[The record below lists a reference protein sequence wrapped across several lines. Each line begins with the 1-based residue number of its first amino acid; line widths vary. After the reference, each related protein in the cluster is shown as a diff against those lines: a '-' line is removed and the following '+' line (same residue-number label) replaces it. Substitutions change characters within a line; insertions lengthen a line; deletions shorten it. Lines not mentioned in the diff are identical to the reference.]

1 MKTLFF
7 EDPFWLY
14 GLLVLVEGVLLVIWR
29 RQRTQRSA
37 LRLLVP
43 PALAALIF
51 AVATLVVTDRERIT
65 AAAHEI
71 AKDVTAGQTTV
82 LEKYLDKDFHM
93 TLNGKPLGK
102 AGTLERARKAMSKSR
117 ITKVEIKRLQ
127 IEVSGGTA
135 TLRMI
140 TAIRVE
146 GGGFRGGVP
155 LVWNLRWIKRGRS
168 WRILESSQPRIGTSY

>member
-14 GLLVLVEGVLLVIWR
+14 ALLVMAEVVLLLIWR
-29 RQRTQRSA
+29 RQRTRTSG

-51 AVATLVVTDRERIT
+51 GVATLVVTDRERIT
-65 AAAHEI
+65 AAVHEI
-71 AKDVTAGQTTV
+71 AKGVAAGQTTA
-82 LEKYLDKDFHM
+82 LEKYLDDDFHM
-93 TLNGKPLGK
+93 TLGGPSFGK
-102 AGTLERARKAMSKSR
+102 AKTLARASKVMRTSR
-117 ITKVEIKRLQ
+117 ITKVKIKRLQ
-127 IEVSGGTA
+127 IEVKGDTA

-155 LVWNLRWIKRGRS
+155 LVWILRWIKRGKQ
-168 WRILESSQPRIGTSY
+168 WRILESTQPRIGTSY